1 MMRKERESIQ
11 CARSRNLVAAGICAT
26 AVKAW
31 ERATKLC
38 SRSCFVWTQRRD
50 ELILHISIAETGL
63 LIKSGERVS
72 YPVGHRDV
80 VKGKIIQSARR
91 LFNRHG
97 FDNVS
102 IQKIMS
108 GAGLTHGGFYSYF
121 RSKSDL
127 YTNVLECFFT
137 DPEWTKR
144 GEGVEMDAASS
155 QAATKVVKAY
165 LSRQHFEDVESL
177 CPMVA
182 LPTDVRCSSGDTKR
196 AFETAFAAMVA
207 VLERSVTDEKQD
219 RRAKAQAVA
228 ALCVGGMVVA
238 RAIEN
243 RVVADE
249 LRDACMS
256 IALRLG
262 GWVDT
267 SALKSGAHEELAEE
281 CLAAV
286 G

>member
-1 MMRKERESIQ
+1 MP
-11 CARSRNLVAAGICAT
+11 
-26 AVKAW
+26 
-31 ERATKLC
+31 
-38 SRSCFVWTQRRD
+38 
-50 ELILHISIAETGL
+50 
-63 LIKSGERVS
+63 
-72 YPVGHRDV
+72 YPVGHRAE
-80 VKGKIIQSARR
+80 VKGKILQSARR

-102 IQKIMS
+102 IQQTMS
-108 GAGLTHGGFYSYF
+108 GAGLTHGGFYSYL

-127 YTNVLECFFT
+127 YTNVMGCFFT
-137 DPEWTKR
+137 DAEWKNHW
-144 GEGVEMDAASS
+144 EGVEVDMASS
-155 QAATKVVKAY
+155 QAAAQVVKAY
-165 LSRQHFEDVESL
+165 LSRQHFEDVENS

-182 LPTDVRCSSGDTKR
+182 LPTDVMRSGRDTKR
-196 AFETAFAAMVA
+196 AFEAVFAGMVD
-207 VLERSVTDEKQD
+207 VLERNVTDEKQD

-256 IALRLG
+256 IALHLG

-267 SALKSGAHEELAEE
+267 SALTSGTHEEFVEE
-281 CLAAV
+281 CLAGV

>member
-1 MMRKERESIQ
+1 MP
-11 CARSRNLVAAGICAT
+11 
-26 AVKAW
+26 
-31 ERATKLC
+31 
-38 SRSCFVWTQRRD
+38 
-50 ELILHISIAETGL
+50 
-63 LIKSGERVS
+63 
-72 YPVGHRDV
+72 YPAGHRAE
-80 VKGKIIQSARR
+80 VKRKIIHSARR

-97 FDNVS
+97 FENVS
-102 IQKIMS
+102 IQQIMS

-127 YTNVLECFFT
+127 YTNVLGCFFT
-137 DPEWTKR
+137 DPEWR
-144 GEGVEMDAASS
+144 SHWEGVEVDMASS
-155 QAATKVVKAY
+155 QAAAQVVTAY
-165 LSRQHFEDVESL
+165 LSQQHFEDVENS

-182 LPTDVRCSSGDTKR
+182 QPTDVMRCGDDAKR
-196 AFETAFAAMVA
+196 VFETVFAAMVG
-207 VLERSVTDEKQD
+207 VLERSVAEEKQD

-249 LRDACMS
+249 LRATCMS
-256 IALRLG
+256 IALQLG

-267 SALKSGAHEELAEE
+267 SKSKSGTHEEFIEE
-281 CLAAV
+281 CLAGV